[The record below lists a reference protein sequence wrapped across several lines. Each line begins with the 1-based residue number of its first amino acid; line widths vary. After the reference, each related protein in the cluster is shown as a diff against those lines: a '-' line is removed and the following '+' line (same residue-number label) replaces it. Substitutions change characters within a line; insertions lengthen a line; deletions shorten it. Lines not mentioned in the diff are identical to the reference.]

1 MWKVI
6 SAEDRRFW
14 DNMAARDKQR
24 YMTEKASYNGPWQIL
39 YKRAKKDPSAPKR
52 SMSAFLNFSQG
63 RRSQIKEKNP
73 KIKNM
78 EVSKILGVLWKKCT
92 EEERRPFV
100 EKEKAEREKYK
111 VAMAKW
117 KVEFQKCKEEE
128 RKREH
133 QQYYQPPSQQ
143 QQRQSQKEYAQKP
156 GYVIAGESN
165 GHINHA
171 KYNAQRYSQ
180 DLLQPPST
188 GYAPFDTWISSI

>member
-1 MWKVI
+1 
-6 SAEDRRFW
+6 
-14 DNMAARDKQR
+14 
-24 YMTEKASYNGPWQIL
+24 
-39 YKRAKKDPSAPKR
+39 
-52 SMSAFLNFSQG
+52 
-63 RRSQIKEKNP
+63 
-73 KIKNM
+73 M

-117 KVEFQKCKEEE
+117 KVEFERRKEEE

-188 GYAPFDTWISSI
+188 GYAPFQTHGFPQYSKYYRKNLKSS